1 MATRGYG
8 TGQLYETHGSYYGR
22 WWTLD
27 GQRVNRLIGPI
38 RPPGKGSHATGR
50 LGRLRATGSRGVTTT
65 TAAVA
70 KAKTNKTEEVH
81 MNTAPQAQGL
91 KRTDIQEHDLSL
103 PGRQVIQNRVDIS
116 PDAPLFRHKHPGEEV
131 IYVLEGSLQYDIDGQ
146 PPTRVSA
153 GEGLVVPAE
162 TVHAVKNIGTGN
174 AAELATYI
182 VEKGKPFLVA
192 VD

>member
-1 MATRGYG
+1 MG
-8 TGQLYETHGSYYGR
+8 TT
-22 WWTLD
+22 
-27 GQRVNRLIGPI
+27 VP
-38 RPPGKGSHATGR
+38 
-50 LGRLRATGSRGVTTT
+50 RA
-65 TAAVA
+65 
-70 KAKTNKTEEVH
+70 
-81 MNTAPQAQGL
+81 PGL
-91 KRTDIQEHDLSL
+91 KRTDIQEHDLSV

-153 GEGLVVPAE
+153 GEGLMVPTE
-162 TVHAVKNIGTGN
+162 TVHTVKNIGTGN

-182 VEKGKPFLVA
+182 VEEGKPLLVA

>member
-1 MATRGYG
+1 MTRRDDGDRGLAT
-8 TGQLYETHGSYYGR
+8 
-22 WWTLD
+22 
-27 GQRVNRLIGPI
+27 
-38 RPPGKGSHATGR
+38 
-50 LGRLRATGSRGVTTT
+50 
-65 TAAVA
+65 
-70 KAKTNKTEEVH
+70 AKTNKTKEVH
-81 MNTAPQAQGL
+81 MSTTAPQAQGL

-162 TVHAVKNIGTGN
+162 TVHAVKNVGTGN
-174 AAELATYI
+174 AAELTTYI

>member
-1 MATRGYG
+1 M
-8 TGQLYETHGSYYGR
+8 S
-22 WWTLD
+22 
-27 GQRVNRLIGPI
+27 
-38 RPPGKGSHATGR
+38 
-50 LGRLRATGSRGVTTT
+50 TT
-65 TAAVA
+65 V
-70 KAKTNKTEEVH
+70 
-81 MNTAPQAQGL
+81 PRAQGL
-91 KRTDIQEHDLSL
+91 KRTDIQEHNLSD
-103 PGRQVIQNRVDIS
+103 PGRRVIQSRVDIS

-131 IYVLEGSLQYDIDGQ
+131 IYVLEGSLQYEIDGQ

-153 GEGLVVPAE
+153 GEGLMVPAE